1 MIPRKLAETFF
12 RRLWLLVIPIVLVPV
27 LAFLLVETPVE
38 YESSARIWVSR
49 VDTID
54 AGSSQA
60 RNGNEKSP
68 AEVQIEV
75 LGDLLATDAFR
86 LEVAAEAGLV
96 TNEATAAER
105 LAAVIAVGRAVT
117 IGTIGP
123 NLFGLTAKLG
133 DADAARRVA
142 DAVISRYQLRIKSD
156 ADREAAVVL
165 DYFQSQL
172 GVANDEL
179 ARVQGELA
187 AYVLL
192 HPTPAND
199 LLTPDAEYL
208 RLKGKVDAQ
217 VKVVDRLNASLQ
229 DAQLA
234 AVAEPTSQLATFNVQ
249 DAPLTP
255 DMPIPTSI
263 AARAIYP
270 AAGLFLGLFISAAFL
285 YLSYRTD
292 YSVRSREDLA
302 GLPVPLLGYVPE
314 LKHRRRGLLR
324 KLSPLRL
331 FGRPRGEAA
340 VIASSI
346 SRVTDHSAGAR

>member
-12 RRLWLLVIPIVLVPV
+12 RRLWLLAIPPVLVPV
-27 LAFLLVETPVE
+27 LALALVETPVE

-54 AGSSQA
+54 ASNQGRS
-60 RNGNEKSP
+60 GNEKSP
-68 AEVQIEV
+68 SEVQVEV

-86 LEVAAEAGLV
+86 LEVATEAGLV
-96 TNEATAAER
+96 AADAPAASQLTAI
-105 LAAVIAVGRAVT
+105 IAVGRAVA

-123 NLFGLTAKLG
+123 NLFGLTAKMD
-133 DADAARRVA
+133 DAGAARRVA
-142 DAVISRYQLRIKSD
+142 DAVIARYQLRIKSD

-165 DYFQSQL
+165 DYFQAQL

-179 ARVQGELA
+179 ARVQKQLA
-187 AYVLL
+187 DYVLL
-192 HPTPAND
+192 HPTPAGD

-217 VKVVDRLNASLQ
+217 VKVVDRLNESLQ

-234 AVAEPTSQLATFNVQ
+234 AVAGPNSQLATFNVQ

-255 DMPIPTSI
+255 DTPIPASLTS
-263 AARAIYP
+263 RAMYP
-270 AAGLFLGLFISAAFL
+270 AAGLFLGIFISAALL
-285 YLSYRTD
+285 YLTYRTD
-292 YSVRSREDLA
+292 YSIRSREDLA

-340 VIASSI
+340 VIATSI
-346 SRVTDHSAGAR
+346 SRVTDHSAGAQ